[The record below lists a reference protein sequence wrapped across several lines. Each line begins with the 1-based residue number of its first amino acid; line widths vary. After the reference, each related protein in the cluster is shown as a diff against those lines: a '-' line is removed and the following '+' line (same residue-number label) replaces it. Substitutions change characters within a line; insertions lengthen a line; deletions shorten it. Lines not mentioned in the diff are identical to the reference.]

1 MSPGDLV
8 VVSSPTDSRGGAWV
22 WNAGGGGDRVVAKG
36 TVCVLLDTNME
47 HEDEASFSTL
57 ALVLLDGEVL
67 EMYLC
72 DLALVQTSE

>member
-8 VVSSPTDSRGGAWV
+8 VVNSQTDPRGAAWV
-22 WNAGGGGDRVVAKG
+22 WRVVGGDRVVAKG

-47 HEDEASFSTL
+47 HDDEASFSTL
-57 ALVLLDGEVL
+57 ALVLLDGEVY

-72 DLALVQTSE
+72 DLALAQGAE

>member
-8 VVSSPTDSRGGAWV
+8 VVSCQTDPRGAAWV
-22 WNAGGGGDRVVAKG
+22 WLSAGGGDRVVAKG

-57 ALVLLDGEVL
+57 ALVLLDGEVY
-67 EMYLC
+67 ETYLC